1 MVIPYSTF
9 IEYKIR
15 KLRIKAQI
23 NPDQV
28 LQQTLLTR
36 GGWSLKESSPNG
48 DLLFTKVIED
58 RTHLIGVTQAGSIVN
73 LGILH
78 P

>member
-9 IEYKIR
+9 IEYKVR
-15 KLRIKAQI
+15 KLRIRARRTPHQ
-23 NPDQV
+23 
-28 LQQTLLTR
+28 LSQQTILTQE
-36 GGWSLKESSPNG
+36 GWTLKESSPNG